1 MLYHIALPAVSLA
14 PLLPTEPAHRFPTII
29 FSHGLGGTR
38 LAYSHLCGSI
48 ASYGPIV
55 VAPEHRDGSA
65 PVTFI
70 KPGHGTGGKT
80 SQVAARKP
88 AAGEPG
94 IDWSSAASATDL
106 RVQIDYT
113 SYPHQIS
120 EETAGGRN
128 RQLEIRLWELSAVYS
143 ALTGLDLGTVPEATA
158 MLHADADAAAAAAT
172 ANTAAATAADTS
184 ARDALLA
191 TFKDKLDIRQP
202 GRVIW
207 AGHSFGS
214 ATMVQ
219 MVKSV
224 YYAGHPPA
232 ASEPIGDPLCMPDL
246 GPSPGPAVPLSAQI
260 TPASPL
266 LLLDQWCLPLLS
278 KRTRLLWK
286 LPLPQ
291 VAGGHADRVL
301 VVMSDEFHRW
311 RENLRGVRRLLSPD
325 PGRRRGVA
333 EHRVFEQ
340 WEPQVPEEAEA
351 ASQAKEPPSFHP
363 ADDLATPAAEGPP
376 PEPLRRPH
384 AAKAV
389 RLYYVKDSAHLSQ
402 SDFGL
407 LFPRAIKEASGPEAI
422 LDLNVRAVGQWLRE
436 VGYAGQIGNDCCQG
450 SELHVHGTQDSV
462 FDNTLERFKPIA
474 LEEDAVVAGE
484 GAK

>member
-1 MLYHIALPAVSLA
+1 MLYRIALPAVSLA
-14 PLLPTEPAHRFPTII
+14 PLLPTKPAHRFPTMI

-48 ASYGPIV
+48 ASYGTIV
-55 VAPEHRDGSA
+55 IAPEHRDGSA

-70 KPGHGTGGKT
+70 TPAHGTGGKNT
-80 SQVAARKP
+80 QVAAGHRP
-88 AAGEPG
+88 SSGEPG
-94 IDWSSAASATDL
+94 IDRSAASSADA

-128 RQLEIRLWELSAVYS
+128 RQLEIRLWELSAIYS
-143 ALTGLDLGTVPEATA
+143 ALTGLDLGTVPAATA
-158 MLHADADAAAAAAT
+158 MLHAT
-172 ANTAAATAADTS
+172 TADTS
-184 ARDALLA
+184 TRDALLA
-191 TFKDKLDIRQP
+191 AFKDKLDICQP

-232 ASEPIGDPLCMPDL
+232 TSEPIGDPLCMPDL
-246 GPSPGPAVPLSAQI
+246 DAAPGPAVPLSAQI
-260 TPASPL
+260 TAASPL

-278 KRTRLLWK
+278 KRTRPLWK

-340 WEPQVPEEAEA
+340 WEPQPPEEAEA
-351 ASQAKEPPSFHP
+351 ATQEEKKGADETPFHP
-363 ADDLATPAAEGPP
+363 ENDLPTPATEHPQL
-376 PEPLRRPH
+376 EPSKCSH

-407 LFPRAIKEASGPEAI
+407 LFPRAIKKASGHEAI
-422 LDLNVRAVGQWLRE
+422 LDLNVRAVRQWLRE
-436 VGYAGQIGNDCCQG
+436 VGYASQIGDCYCHPAQG
-450 SELHVHGTQDSV
+450 SELQAKGDNRTQDRV
-462 FDNTLERFKPIA
+462 FDDTVERFEAIA
-474 LEEDAVVAGE
+474 LEEEPVAVVAEE